1 LFRKNL
7 ADQAWRP
14 HSNLLATGHTEEYE
28 EVLKS
33 SYKKYDTTNPVANAI
48 RHPYEWQKRKS

>member
-1 LFRKNL
+1 L